1 MMLKLINRN
10 SAYNYVLLVIVIT
23 ILSVVFTNLSFLQ
36 NSLNIVHKLQSKI
49 IVLNI

>member
-1 MMLKLINRN
+1 MMLNLINPN

-23 ILSVVFTNLSFLQ
+23 ILSVVFTNLSFLP
-36 NSLNIVHKLQSKI
+36 NSLNIVHKLQGKI